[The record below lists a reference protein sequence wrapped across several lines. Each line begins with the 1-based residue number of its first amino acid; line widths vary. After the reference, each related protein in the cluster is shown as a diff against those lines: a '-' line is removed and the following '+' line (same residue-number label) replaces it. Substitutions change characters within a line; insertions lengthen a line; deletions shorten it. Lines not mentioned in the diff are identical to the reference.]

1 MVVIPAIDLFGG
13 KCVRLT
19 KGDYQ
24 KPTVY
29 SDEPLDVVD
38 EFLQARAEHIHV
50 VDLDAARG
58 TGDNKAVIESIVGR
72 HDLKVQVAG
81 GIWTA
86 GAGESWGPACAPP
99 PRLGPSAGP
108 GAPPPLERPP
118 RDSPTH

>member
-1 MVVIPAIDLFGG
+1 MVAIPAIDLFGG

-29 SDEPLDVVD
+29 SDEPLEVVD

-58 TGDNKAVIESIVGR
+58 TGDNKALIDSIVGS
-72 HDLKVQVAG
+72 HDLKGQVAG
-81 GIWTA
+81 RKCKPAAYDFRI
-86 GAGESWGPACAPP
+86 GACGHHLRTDGPARLDRRRLATSAP
-99 PRLGPSAGP
+99 
-108 GAPPPLERPP
+108 
-118 RDSPTH
+118 

>member
-81 GIWTA
+81 GSRSAAPA
-86 GAGESWGPACAPP
+86 GDLVSPAPHPTTTDPRTPP
-99 PRLGPSAGP
+99 S
-108 GAPPPLERPP
+108 
-118 RDSPTH
+118 